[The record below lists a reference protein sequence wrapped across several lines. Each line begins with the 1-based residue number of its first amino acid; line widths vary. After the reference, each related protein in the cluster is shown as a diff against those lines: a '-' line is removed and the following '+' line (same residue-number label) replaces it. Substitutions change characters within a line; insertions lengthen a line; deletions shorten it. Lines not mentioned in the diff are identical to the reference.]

1 MFETEPV
8 TAGDLGS
15 TRAAARNR
23 DLRLHGIVRKK
34 RTEIAIE
41 IDEIVVVRA
50 TSRASLAWCEVCA
63 NEVVMVTPAQAAVI
77 ARVSVRDI
85 NRRVEAGVVHFL
97 ETTEGSL
104 LVCMSSLNPAAQEI
118 KRREENA

>member
-1 MFETEPV
+1 V
-8 TAGDLGS
+8 K
-15 TRAAARNR
+15 TRAGARDS
-23 DLRLHGIVRKK
+23 DLEVAWQREEDVR
-34 RTEIAIE
+34 RRHTEIAIE

-50 TSRASLAWCEVCA
+50 TSRASLASCEVCA

-85 NRRVEAGVVHFL
+85 NRRVEAGEVHFL
-97 ETTEGSL
+97 ETPEGSL